1 MLWSRYCL
9 ISEISRT
16 SKAVGN
22 PPTQQ
27 MAAQKISATFQINNA
42 KDYVPVVNLPIN
54 DNINFIEKI
63 KQGFE
68 ITISWNKHRSE
79 QHNRQTI
86 I

>member
-16 SKAVGN
+16 SKAAGN

-63 KQGFE
+63 KQFLGTNIYLNS
-68 ITISWNKHRSE
+68 ITNK
-79 QHNRQTI
+79 Q
-86 I
+86 

>member
-16 SKAVGN
+16 SKAAGN

-63 KQGFE
+63 KQFLGTNKDLNS
-68 ITISWNKHRSE
+68 ITNK
-79 QHNRQTI
+79 Q
-86 I
+86 